1 MSVTYVKPQVLVFQ
15 EFRLAPNEIVDPL
28 RAHIS
33 GPNAQLHRFAQ
44 AAEKALIN
52 VGPYDKL
59 SGGIYPWPDRQA
71 GSIVDQGSVKLFIER
86 ALLLYFE
93 DLIGDASNGRGLVVP
108 VVDRKNWIRHSSLQF
123 KANGTSW
130 PRSGLFN
137 DRDVHVGD
145 IVYVRGVADD
155 DDSCVE
161 YELWTEVAGFASDT
175 VSAVIFPATRDD
187 NNQATTACGVT
198 ITKTGG
204 PDNCV
209 SMADDC
215 DSTSYSGLESGHI
228 SETYTV
234 EVVKSSVAGCSAA
247 RLRVTSDSGTDDV
260 DDVDPGDF
268 GDDVDIGTRGL
279 TVQFS
284 VGSGAC
290 EDDAS
295 SAGVEVGELI
305 VGQTWEI
312 AVTQT
317 FERTCILEG
326 DTYTGPDDDIY
337 IIEVTKGGLWADLP
351 EVTVTTVKGLDSSGP
366 TVASGDNVAIP
377 VGTYGMTFEFKD
389 CGDLPSSMSFAEN
402 DETGMGNDTLVGIRK
417 GDKFYISVTSGQN
430 GPIRTLILRDDLPK
444 QIRGVTDLDL
454 RLFIAKTIEVT
465 KNRLSAPP
473 LVNYELETTQLLV
486 KSGITAYD
494 STWTD
499 NGIEQ
504 PLVVFDGRPQSTTNP
519 TSYGTQY
526 IEYREWL
533 FDLTDEVNFID
544 DAADLDQIPGQ
555 LDELNPLKWGVYRAL
570 QNANGTRVA
579 YTAVGDPTSL
589 DSWQNILERV
599 KGRDDIYNFVPLT
612 TDTPV
617 GLAREVMNLFDAQV
631 EAESSP
637 EQGNWKAMFVKL
649 TAKTAKMVVGKAD
662 ADTQLLH
669 PTSINGSFVL
679 ATLEDNPEASDTQY
693 TALSVPANNS
703 GFITYGVR
711 PGDIVR
717 FLFTIDAFG
726 ASTYREYI
734 VDQVLSQSSLLLLH
748 GHSDPITVP
757 QKMEIWH
764 TLNKNEIVEDL
775 KDQAQSFADRR
786 VVAVWPDVVGTG
798 GNAQDGVFLA
808 CALAGL
814 ASGVVPHQGLT
825 NVEIAGFD
833 DLAARTKDFFS
844 SSQLDDL
851 ASGGVW
857 IGTEDRD
864 GTPHTR
870 HALTTST
877 VDLNRKEEMIRRN
890 VDSISYLFL
899 RRLRPFIGR
908 TNATP
913 SMLRR
918 LRYEVLRIIKFL
930 KGNSYTEE
938 LGPQLIEGT
947 IALDNEGHE
956 ILRIH
961 PLAADRVE
969 IVLNLTVPAPLNN
982 IELHLVV

>member
-1 MSVTYVKPQVLVFQ
+1 MSNSYVKPQVLVFQ
-15 EFRLAPNEIVDPL
+15 EFRLAPNEVIDPL

-33 GPNAQLHRFAQ
+33 GPNAMLHRFDKAD
-44 AAEKALIN
+44 EKALIN
-52 VGPYDKL
+52 VGPYNKL
-59 SGGIYPWPDRQA
+59 TGGIYEWPGRLA
-71 GSIVDQGSVKLFIER
+71 GSIVDESSVKLFIER

-93 DLIGDASNGRGLVVP
+93 DLIGDSSNGRGLVVP
-108 VVDRKNWIRHSSLQF
+108 VADHKNWIRHSSLQF
-123 KANGTSW
+123 KANGTAY
-130 PRSGLFN
+130 PRSGLFH
-137 DRDVHVGD
+137 DRDVQVGD
-145 IVYVRGVADD
+145 IVYIRGVADSD
-155 DDSCVE
+155 DTCVE
-161 YELWTEVAGFASDT
+161 YELWTEVAGFASDE
-175 VSAVIFPATRDD
+175 VDAIVFPATRDD
-187 NNQATTACGVT
+187 NNQGTTAASHS
-198 ITKTGG
+198 ITKVGG
-204 PDNCV
+204 PTNCISV
-209 SMADDC
+209 TWDGSSAYDGLAD
-215 DSTSYSGLESGHI
+215 GLVTEK
-228 SETYTV
+228 YTV
-234 EVVKSSVAGCSAA
+234 EVTKSSIAGCSAA
-247 RLRVTSDSGTDDV
+247 RLRITSDSGTDDV
-260 DDVDPGDF
+260 DEVDPGDL
-268 GDDVDIGTRGL
+268 GDIVDIGTRGVKVTFGADTGTCSLSADSEGVASDEL
-279 TVQFS
+279 TV
-284 VGSGAC
+284 
-290 EDDAS
+290 
-295 SAGVEVGELI
+295 
-305 VGQTWEI
+305 GQKWEI
-312 AVTQT
+312 EVTQA
-317 FERTCILEG
+317 FERVCIQAG
-326 DTYTGPDDDIY
+326 DQYTGPDDDTY
-337 IIEVTKGGLWADLP
+337 IIEVTKGGTWDNLP
-351 EVTVTTVKGLDSSGP
+351 EVTITTVKGLDSSGP
-366 TVASGDNVAIP
+366 TVVTGVNTAVP
-377 VGTYGMTFEFKD
+377 VGTYGMTCQFKD
-389 CGDLPSSMSFAEN
+389 CGNLPDSISVSEN
-402 DETGMGNDTLVGIRK
+402 AETGMGDDDFAGLLL
-417 GDKFYISVTSGQN
+417 GDKFYITVTSGQN
-430 GPIRTLILRDDLPK
+430 GPIQTLILRDDLPR
-444 QIRGVTDLDL
+444 QIRDVTDLDL
-454 RLFIAKTIEVT
+454 RLFISKTIQVT
-465 KNRLSAPP
+465 QNRLSAPP

-494 STWTD
+494 TTWTEA
-499 NGIEQ
+499 GVEL
-504 PLVVFDGRPQSTTNP
+504 PLVVFDGRAQSTTNP
-519 TSYGTQY
+519 LAYGTQY

-533 FDLTDEVNFID
+533 FELADEVNFID

-579 YTAVGDPTSL
+579 YTAVVDPTSL
-589 DSWQNILERV
+589 DSWQNVLERV

-612 TDTPV
+612 IDTPS
-617 GLAREVMNLFDAQV
+617 GLAREVQNLFQAQV
-631 EAESSP
+631 ESESSP
-637 EQGNWKAMFVKL
+637 EQGNWKAMFVNLK
-649 TAKTAKMVVGKAD
+649 AKTAKMVVGKAD

-669 PTSINGSFVL
+669 PTSIDGSYVL
-679 ATLEDNPEASDTQY
+679 ATLEDNPEASDIQY
-693 TALSVPANNS
+693 TQLSVPANNS
-703 GFITYGVR
+703 GFISYGVR

-726 ASTYREYI
+726 ATTYREFI
-734 VDQVLSQSSLLLLH
+734 VDSVLSQNTLLLLH

-825 NVEIAGFD
+825 NVEISGFD

-844 SSQLDDL
+844 SSQLDEL

-913 SMLRR
+913 TMLRK
-918 LRYEVLRIIKFL
+918 LRYEVLRIVKYL
-930 KGNSYTEE
+930 TGNGYTEE
-938 LGPQLIEGT
+938 LGPQLISGS
-947 IALDNEGHE
+947 IALDSDGNE

-969 IVLNLTVPAPLNN
+969 IVLNLVVPAPLNN
-982 IELHLVV
+982 IELHLVI

>member
-15 EFRLAPNEIVDPL
+15 EFRLAPNEVVDPL

-33 GPNAQLHRFAQ
+33 GPNAMLHRFSKAD
-44 AAEKALIN
+44 EKALIN
-52 VGPYDKL
+52 VGPYNKL
-59 SGGIYPWPDRQA
+59 TGGIHPWPGRQA
-71 GSIVDQGSVKLFIER
+71 GSLVDQSSVKLFIER

-93 DLIGDASNGRGLVVP
+93 DLIGDESNGRGLVTP
-108 VVDRKNWIRHSSLQF
+108 VTDHKNWIRHSSLQF

-137 DRDVHVGD
+137 DRDVQIGD
-145 IVYVRGVADD
+145 IVYVRGVADA

-161 YELWTEVAGFASDT
+161 YELWTEVAGFASDE
-175 VSAVIFPATRDD
+175 VDAIVFPATRDD
-187 NNQATTACGVT
+187 NNQATTDASHT
-198 ITKTGG
+198 ITKVGG
-204 PDNCV
+204 PTNCISMVWNGASAYDGLAAGLV
-209 SMADDC
+209 S
-215 DSTSYSGLESGHI
+215 EK
-228 SETYTV
+228 YTV
-234 EVVKSSVAGCSAA
+234 EVTKSSIAGCSAA
-247 RLRVTSDSGTDDV
+247 RLRVTSDSGTDDA
-260 DDVDPGDF
+260 DDVDPGDL
-268 GDDVDIGTRGL
+268 GDVVEIGSRGVKV
-279 TVQFS
+279 TFS
-284 VGSGAC
+284 AGSGDC
-290 EDDAS
+290 ED
-295 SAGVEVGELI
+295 SADSNGVADGELV
-305 VGQTWEI
+305 VGQKWEI
-312 AVTQT
+312 EVTQA
-317 FERTCILEG
+317 FERVCIQAGE
-326 DTYTGPDDDIY
+326 TYTGPDDDTY
-337 IIEVTKGGLWADLP
+337 IIEVTKGGTWDQLP

-366 TVASGDNVAIP
+366 TVVTGVNTAVP
-377 VGTYGMTFEFKD
+377 VGTYGMECQFKD
-389 CGDLPSSMSFAEN
+389 CGNLPDSISVSEN
-402 DETGMGNDTLVGIRK
+402 DETGMGNDALAGLRK
-417 GDKFYISVTSGQN
+417 GDKFYITVTSGQN

-444 QIRGVTDLDL
+444 QIRNVTDLDL

-473 LVNYELETTQLLV
+473 LVNYELEETQLIV

-494 STWTD
+494 SSWTD
-499 NGIEQ
+499 NGVEL
-504 PLVVFDGRPQSTTNP
+504 PLVVFDGRAQSTTNAVA
-519 TSYGTQY
+519 YGIQY

-533 FDLTDEVNFID
+533 FDLADEINFID

-579 YTAVGDPTSL
+579 YTAVGDPTDL
-589 DSWQNILERV
+589 DSWQNVLERV

-612 TDTPV
+612 TDTPART
-617 GLAREVMNLFDAQV
+617 AREVLNLFQAQV
-631 EAESSP
+631 ASESSP
-637 EQGNWKAMFVKL
+637 EQGNWKAMFVNLK
-649 TAKTAKMVVGKAD
+649 AKTAKMVVGKSD
-662 ADTQLLH
+662 ADTQLLR
-669 PTSINGSFVL
+669 PTSIDGGFVL
-679 ATLEDNPEASDTQY
+679 ATIEDNPEASDIQY
-693 TALSVPANNS
+693 TLLSVPANNS

-711 PGDIVR
+711 PGDVVR

-726 ASTYREYI
+726 ATTYREFI
-734 VDQVLSQSSLLLLH
+734 VDQVLSQNSLLLLT

-825 NVEIAGFD
+825 NVEISGFD

-877 VDLNRKEEMIRRN
+877 IDLNRKEEMIRRN

-913 SMLRR
+913 TMLRK

-930 KGNSYTEE
+930 KNNGYTEE

-947 IALDNEGHE
+947 IALDNDGNE